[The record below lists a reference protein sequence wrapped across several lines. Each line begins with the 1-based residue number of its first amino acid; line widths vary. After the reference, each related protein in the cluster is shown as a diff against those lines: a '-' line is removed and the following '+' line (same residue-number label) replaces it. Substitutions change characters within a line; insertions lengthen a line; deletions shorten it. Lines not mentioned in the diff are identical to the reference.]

1 MAKHKH
7 GTSHKT
13 TKRYL
18 RITAGPL
25 RWQYVHRIVAAA
37 WIGRDLTKDEE
48 VHHRDQ
54 DRRNCHFSNL
64 VIWGEKDHGWVSA
77 KQSYYMKCK
86 DEKEKKEW
94 DAFMVEQE
102 KEQVEAVH
110 TAKALGKA
118 WYYQDGQLQQKWEQR
133 DGLRSN

>member
-7 GTSHKT
+7 GTTHKT

-25 RWQYVHRIVAAA
+25 YGHYVHRVVAAA
-37 WIGRDLTKDEE
+37 LIGRELKKDEE

-64 VIWGEKDHGWVSA
+64 VIWGSKDHGWISA
-77 KQSYYMKCK
+77 KQAYYMRMK

-94 DAFMVEQE
+94 DAFMQE
-102 KEQVEAVH
+102 HEKIQVEGIQA
-110 TAKALGKA
+110 AKASGKP
-118 WYYQDGQLQQKWEQR
+118 WYYQDGQLKNEWESR
-133 DGLRSN
+133 HESFR